1 MKHFIL
7 ACSKDFFYT
16 AVKVKTQSWWEQHSY
31 LHKPL
36 SWIKSSAAALAPLWH
51 HTSTVI
57 FPTNWVWSTLRVPA
71 NHHLLPAPFPLLNC
85 CSLPDIWKQNRQE
98 HPDWLCSIPLAPDI
112 FSLGKQRDTDCGWG
126 KWDLLGELHS
136 NYIYFRIIQVHLIT
150 PGVSLILLQL
160 NPGGFRLGWNVKYQL
175 KQKKKTLRYSQNGCF
190 PKMLSHFSALP
201 CFLITSSNQ
210 HQTEICLS

>member
-1 MKHFIL
+1 MRTAFISTQTSEL
-7 ACSKDFFYT
+7 NKVLCSSACSTLASHFY
-16 AVKVKTQSWWEQHSY
+16 SH
-31 LHKPL
+31 LPR
-36 SWIKSSAAALAPLWH
+36 
-51 HTSTVI
+51 
-57 FPTNWVWSTLRVPA
+57 VWSTLRVPA

-175 KQKKKTLRYSQNGCF
+175 KQKKKILRYSQNGCF
-190 PKMLSHFSALP
+190 PKMR
-201 CFLITSSNQ
+201 
-210 HQTEICLS
+210 